1 MTPLHLPSGRN
12 HPRAERS
19 LRVLVLVLPV
29 SWLTLCFFHLIVLT
43 LEDLILDL
51 SPVAVLSF
59 IRTVFFH
66 DKDKSNMSLHWWPT
80 LIDTLWPE
88 VLVQSFKILPLPVFL
103 WPLVISSLIVLLSDR
118 PVDGKGHYYHSGFSG
133 VLESK
138 VKPTVVT

>member
-59 IRTVFFH
+59 IRTVFF
-66 DKDKSNMSLHWWPT
+66 S
-80 LIDTLWPE
+80 
-88 VLVQSFKILPLPVFL
+88 
-103 WPLVISSLIVLLSDR
+103 
-118 PVDGKGHYYHSGFSG
+118 
-133 VLESK
+133 
-138 VKPTVVT
+138 